1 MEIYYS
7 VKEKQFG
14 EIILFTNDYTK
25 VEVFFSTEDIDNYEV
40 DEFPDPHGLLSRHFL
55 HSF

>member
-7 VKEKQFG
+7 VRQKQSG

-25 VEVFFSTEDIDNYEV
+25 VEVFFSIEDIDNYEV
-40 DEFPDPHGLLSRHFL
+40 DEFPDPHGLLS
-55 HSF
+55 